1 MANLN
6 RKWEPVVAFGCSH
19 GHLSNKKFTNSIL
32 GFTERFKPKHRIH
45 LGDAFDFTAFRSG
58 AKGTKDEAEPVDCDL
73 NGGRELLKRFRPTVF
88 CVGNH
93 EDRAYKL
100 SSHHNEIIRLAAKS
114 VVQDIE
120 EPLIACKAIIIP
132 YTVHSNGWYKLGGFS
147 WGHGHLFAENYLR
160 DTAEAWGNTVVAHA
174 HRAGIAKG
182 RRSDNPTCYGVGTSC
197 DIQKMS
203 YAKGRRATLAWS
215 YGMVFGHVSGD
226 KASLCL
232 AEWSQGE
239 TEFKMPL

>member
-1 MANLN
+1 MANIN
-6 RKWEPVVAFGCSH
+6 HRWEGIVSFGCSH
-19 GHLSNKKFTNSIL
+19 GHFANKKFTDAIL

-58 AKGTKDEAEPVDCDL
+58 AKGSADEGEPVDCDL
-73 NGGRELLKRFRPTVF
+73 NDGRELLLAFRPTVF
-88 CVGNH
+88 CIGNH
-93 EDRAYKL
+93 EDR
-100 SSHHNEIIRLAAKS
+100 IVRLAQHPNTIIATAADS
-114 VVQDIE
+114 VLQKMM
-120 EPLIACKAIIIP
+120 EPLKHCRARVIP
-132 YTVHSNGWYKLGGFS
+132 YTVHNSGWFNLGGYK

-182 RRSDNPTCYGVGTSC
+182 RRSDNPTCYGVGTAC
-197 DIQKMS
+197 DIEKMS

-215 YGMVFGHVSGD
+215 HGMVFGHVCGD